1 MINQPGTVHQPFLGV
16 GVHDHHSQDDERKPL
31 KFEVNSD
38 TSGCGS
44 SVSSEYLQARIR
56 LLEERRK
63 FRLNYARQEEEY
75 FKQKLQLL
83 AQLEEIDS
91 DVNKFSSKYE
101 IRNYAQGNVTHWL
114 GGENN
119 DSRQANPMTSPS
131 TLFPE
136 DERSRSSSSSCSALT
151 RSSAE
156 RKVPQHHSIGVTTS
170 SAEPNLVADEPVSQH
185 NTTQQQG
192 VDGSIVYVYESSNGS
207 GQSSSNLAWPGL
219 SPSQLAARQVIPS
232 ELPSFAGHPQDWP
245 LFSSAF
251 RTSTQTATRS
261 GWFIRIRVW
270 VIQRVGAIFFKS
282 CLARVEPVAASC
294 SSGHPK

>member
-91 DVNKFSSKYE
+91 NVDKFSSKYE
-101 IRNYAQGNVTHWL
+101 HRNYAQGNVTHWL

-119 DSRQANPMTSPS
+119 DSRKQ
-131 TLFPE
+131 
-136 DERSRSSSSSCSALT
+136 T
-151 RSSAE
+151 R
-156 RKVPQHHSIGVTTS
+156 
-170 SAEPNLVADEPVSQH
+170 
-185 NTTQQQG
+185 
-192 VDGSIVYVYESSNGS
+192 
-207 GQSSSNLAWPGL
+207 
-219 SPSQLAARQVIPS
+219 
-232 ELPSFAGHPQDWP
+232 
-245 LFSSAF
+245 
-251 RTSTQTATRS
+251 
-261 GWFIRIRVW
+261 
-270 VIQRVGAIFFKS
+270 
-282 CLARVEPVAASC
+282 
-294 SSGHPK
+294 